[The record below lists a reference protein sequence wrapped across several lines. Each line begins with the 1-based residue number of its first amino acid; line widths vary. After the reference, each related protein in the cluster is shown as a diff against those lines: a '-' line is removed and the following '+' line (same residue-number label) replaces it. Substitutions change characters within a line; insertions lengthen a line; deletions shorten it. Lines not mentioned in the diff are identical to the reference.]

1 MLYLRSNVDLK
12 DKLRNMSVIAN
23 GWGSGEKA
31 RLALKTMHQSSR
43 DDDNS
48 VVFVYRILV

>member
-1 MLYLRSNVDLK
+1 MDLK